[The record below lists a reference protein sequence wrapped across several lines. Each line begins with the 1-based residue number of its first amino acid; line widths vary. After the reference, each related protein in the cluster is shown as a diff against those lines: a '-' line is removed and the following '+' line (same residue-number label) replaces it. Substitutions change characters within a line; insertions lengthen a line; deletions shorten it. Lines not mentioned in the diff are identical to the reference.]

1 MIARPVAP
9 AIRKQGFFSRFYSG
23 EWPEWARQ
31 GRFISGA
38 ANPLLVAMPC
48 PVVTGSVFSA
58 HDDPGHPESQARLDA
73 VLAVV
78 PEDAWRIAP
87 ERAALADLARVHT
100 HRHIAAIRSFCRE
113 CPPGRACYI
122 DPDTY
127 VTSGSFDAALYAV
140 GAAWQAAE
148 RALSGEH
155 CFALVRPP
163 GHHAEPD
170 RAMGFCLF
178 NNVAVAIARA
188 LLSVD
193 RVAIVDWD
201 LHHGNGTQAIFYGS
215 DRVLYCSAH
224 QAGIFPGTGWPEE
237 RGAGPGVGYTINAPL
252 AAGSTGAD
260 YALVF
265 REIFIPAIRCFRP
278 DLVVVSAG
286 QDALAGDPLG
296 SMLLQPG
303 DYGALTGMLVDSGSA
318 ALALVLEGGY
328 GRLHR
333 AAIGAILA
341 ALDGVRFKPG
351 GGGAKSGTRELVEAY
366 AGGGRVVSR

>member
-1 MIARPVAP
+1 
-9 AIRKQGFFSRFYSG
+9 
-23 EWPEWARQ
+23 
-31 GRFISGA
+31 
-38 ANPLLVAMPC
+38 MPYL
-48 PVVTGSVFSA
+48 VVTGNVFSA

-73 VLAVV
+73 VLAGV
-78 PEDAWRIAP
+78 PEDVRRIAP
-87 ERAALADLARVHT
+87 AKAAPADLARVHT
-100 HRHIAAIRSFCRE
+100 HRHIESIRSFCRE
-113 CPPGRACYI
+113 CPPGRVCYI

-127 VTSGSFDAALYAV
+127 VTCGSFDAALYAA

-163 GHHAEPD
+163 GHHAGSD
-170 RAMGFCLF
+170 RTMGFCLF
-178 NNVAVAIARA
+178 NNVAVAVARA

-193 RVAIVDWD
+193 RVAVVDWD
-201 LHHGNGTQAIFYGS
+201 LHHGNGTQEIFYEN

-224 QAGIFPGTGWPEE
+224 QAGIFPGTGWSEE
-237 RGAGPGVGYTINAPL
+237 RGAGSGVGYTINAPL
-252 AAGSTGAD
+252 MAGSTGAD

-265 REIFIPAIRCFRP
+265 HEIFIPVIRRFRP

-303 DYGALTGMLVDSGSA
+303 DLGALTGMLVDAGSA

-328 GRLHR
+328 GRLHG
-333 AAIGAILA
+333 AAIEAILA
-341 ALDGVRFKPG
+341 ALDGVRLKHG
-351 GGGAKSGTRELVEAY
+351 GGVAKSGTREFVEAY